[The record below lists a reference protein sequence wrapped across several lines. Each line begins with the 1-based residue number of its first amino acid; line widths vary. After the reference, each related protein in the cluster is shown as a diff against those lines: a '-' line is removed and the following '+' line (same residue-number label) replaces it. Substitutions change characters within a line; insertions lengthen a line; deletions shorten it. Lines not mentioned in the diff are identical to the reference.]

1 MSATGHRAKSLASHA
16 VIGDLVRQVACV
28 AAVVL
33 GAVMLVGALVAA
45 VASAQARQVIAYQFP
60 AGILGWRG
68 VGVVLLDNVRLAVA
82 PIAGAYLIELVRPLV
97 GKGWSGWRRA
107 VRSGCD
113 AALGG
118 AVLTNVVIAGAS
130 YGAYGG
136 KMARYTLP
144 YAPLELLA
152 FACPLALYLAASRAS
167 PPMAHVFALCGT
179 AALLLVASALMESL
193 LPPL

>member
-1 MSATGHRAKSLASHA
+1 MSATSHRANSLASHA
-16 VIGDLVRQVACV
+16 VIGDLVRRVACV

-33 GAVMLVGALVAA
+33 GAVMLVAALVAA

-68 VGVVLLDNVRLAVA
+68 VAVVLLDNARLAVA

-97 GKGWSGWRRA
+97 GKRWSGWPRA

-130 YGAYGG
+130 YGAYGV

-152 FACPLALYLAASRAS
+152 FACPLALYLAARRAS
-167 PPMAHVFALCGT
+167 PPRAHVFALCGT
-179 AALLLVASALMESL
+179 AGLLLVASALMESL
-193 LPPL
+193 LPAL